1 MSISTVQAVTLQAL
15 LRDSGNLPLT
25 DGWLEVEAD
34 GLISG
39 IYQNPKPLITRRP
52 RRFTPDVDGLVS
64 VDLINSEDSG
74 ITYKFSVGY
83 TRTITV
89 PGDPLPTSYTEDVI
103 TDSFHAYL
111 PRPVVT
117 SSGAIPVNLADLV
130 PTGISLSS
138 LDSSIARVAER
149 IVSDPVLRSRA
160 VQPFRIKGVFQANST
175 YYYGDLVTLAT
186 SPVQT
191 WVCVAPSNALP
202 TATPATPN
210 WLRLL

>member
-1 MSISTVQAVTLQAL
+1 MPTSTVQAVTLQAL

-34 GLISG
+34 GLIAG

-52 RRFTPDVDGLVS
+52 HRFTPDADGLIS

-89 PGDPLPTSYTEDVI
+89 PGDPLPTTYTEDVI

-117 SSGAIPVNLADLV
+117 STGAIPVNLADLV

-138 LDSSIARVAER
+138 LDASIARIAEQ
-149 IVSDPVLRSRA
+149 IVTDPILRSRA
-160 VQPFRIKGVFQANST
+160 VQPFRITGVFNPSGT
-175 YYYGDLVTLAT
+175 YSYGDLVTLGTVPA
-186 SPVQT
+186 QT
-191 WVCVAPSNALP
+191 WVCVARSNALP
-202 TATPATPN
+202 SATPTPPN